1 MREKGVT
8 ALALRQLAA
17 VLTCPSLALALAL
30 TADWLAAA
38 AAAALDAAEAPV
50 TEEEV

>member
-38 AAAALDAAEAPV
+38 AAALDAAEAPV